1 MIKGLTGT
9 CGITVSAGNTSLP
22 YVPANNNNPC
32 QGMLRINGTEM
43 EVFNGSSWQQLP
55 TSYATVSMDQDI
67 LDIVQWA
74 RNQRDQQ
81 LTRERRIEN
90 NPALKKA
97 YEAIQRAEAN
107 YEILDKIVGED
118 GIQTTPA

>member
-1 MIKGLTGT
+1 MIKGLMGT

-22 YVPANNNNPC
+22 YVPANNNPC

-74 RNQRDQQ
+74 RTQRDQQ

-118 GIQTTPA
+118 VIQTTPA